1 MWIRQV
7 AAESGVQIVAG
18 GLMQFVGLTFSHD
31 GNFIYFTAVA
41 VDHPETGYVASSKAA
56 EPAAIANP

>member
-1 MWIRQV
+1 
-7 AAESGVQIVAG
+7 
-18 GLMQFVGLTFSHD
+18 MQFVGLTFSHD